1 MDSFGSIAWS
11 SVGKKVIM
19 GLTGL
24 ALFLFVCVHLIG
36 NLTLFIGPDA
46 FNNYAHF
53 LEHLL
58 HGWLIYAMEIG
69 IVALFLFHVVSAISV
84 AWNDKRAARQVGYRY
99 SQNAGG
105 KSRKTLSSR
114 SMIYTGILLLIFVI
128 AHIWLFK
135 FGDHEIYGEGKK
147 NLYKTVVTAFKNPGL
162 VHLHRRADGPA
173 GPCTCATASGA
184 RSSRWAGPTTAT
196 CRCWRSWPWSSPCCW
211 PSVSS
216 CCRCCCISTVTR
228 TPCREVITNG

>member
-53 LEHLL
+53 LEHML
-58 HGWLIYAMEIG
+58 HGWLIYVMEIG
-69 IVALFLFHVVSAISV
+69 IAALFLFHIISAITV
-84 AWNDKRAARQVGYRY
+84 AWNDKRAARQEGYRY

-105 KSRKTLSSR
+105 KSRKTISSR

-162 VHLHRRADGPA
+162 VVFTVVAMILLGLHLRHGFWSAFQSLG
-173 GPCTCATASGA
+173 
-184 RSSRWAGPTTAT
+184 WANDRYLPVLEKLAMVFAVLLAIGFILLPVLLFFIGDPNAM
-196 CRCWRSWPWSSPCCW
+196 P
-211 PSVSS
+211 
-216 CCRCCCISTVTR
+216 
-228 TPCREVITNG
+228 GGHH